1 LFGTAVLMIS
11 APTLADF
18 ALRFSSFEYFWLVLM
33 GLTCAVFISTDRPL
47 KGLISLFLGLM
58 IACVGLGNPAA
69 FPRFTFGSVELM
81 GGIGM
86 IPLMIGMFAVSEII
100 RFVVDM
106 EPELT
111 IVDKPIG

>member
-1 LFGTAVLMIS
+1 MSGAWAQAFSMVFDPYNIFVMIGASLLGLFVGAVLWSS

-33 GLTCAVFISTDRPL
+33 GLTCAVFISSERPL

-69 FPRFTFGSVELM
+69 IPRFTFGSTELL

-86 IPLMIGMFAVSEII
+86 
-100 RFVVDM
+100 
-106 EPELT
+106 
-111 IVDKPIG
+111 